1 MQQRD
6 GSERKTFVT
15 TTRTRRGERG
25 EGAEKCSILAVS
37 YRLFRFIWFVTG
49 LRGPKRSDRFA
60 FLPPLTSVV
69 TRSMQPEMRVSFQGR
84 AMHFPRSSLF
94 PLSLSA
100 VLSSL
105 FFPLLSL
112 SLPLSLLRICARAQ
126 NSHGER
132 SGGGSPQMHLEG
144 RKGKIHRD
152 DSIRK

>member
-15 TTRTRRGERG
+15 TTRTRRVERG

-94 PLSLSA
+94 PLSLSLSLSA

-105 FFPLLSL
+105 FFRCSLFLSL
-112 SLPLSLLRICARAQ
+112 SLAVANLRTSAEFARGAKWRGV
-126 NSHGER
+126 STDAFGRE
-132 SGGGSPQMHLEG
+132 EG
-144 RKGKIHRD
+144 KD
-152 DSIRK
+152 T